1 MSTALLAALL
11 ALGSAVLHATWNAL
25 VKVRGDRL
33 VVMALMTAVGTLFSL
48 PVVLVAP
55 DIDLACTP
63 YLAGT
68 VAVHTIYYWTLL
80 QSYRFGDLSHAY
92 PLARGSAPLLLALA
106 APFTLGETFSA
117 NEIVGIATISIGILT
132 LVGWRRAH
140 FGDIRAI
147 GFPLATGVVI
157 ASYTTLDALGVR
169 ASGSPFGYVGWLF
182 LLDGIVLPVYACAR
196 RPLAMRDALRT
207 STPMLVVGGL
217 AMVVGYGMVL
227 VALSFGSA
235 AHVASLRETSVI
247 LAALIGTRLLGEP
260 FGTRRIVAASLVV
273 VGAIVLETGA

>member
-1 MSTALLAALL
+1 MSLDLLAALL
-11 ALGSAVLHATWNAL
+11 ALGSAVMHATWNAL

-33 VVMALMTAVGTLFSL
+33 VVMALMTGIGTLFGL
-48 PVVLVAP
+48 ALVLVAP
-55 DIDLACTP
+55 DIAPACLP

-92 PLARGSAPLLLALA
+92 PLARGSAPLFLALA
-106 APFTLGETFSA
+106 APITLGETFST
-117 NEIVGIATISIGILT
+117 NEVLGIATISLGVLT

-140 FGDIRAI
+140 IGDLRSI
-147 GFPLATGVVI
+147 GFPLLTGVII

-169 ASGSPFGYVGWLF
+169 ASGSPYAYIGWLF
-182 LLDGIVLPVYACAR
+182 LLDGIVLPAYAVVR
-196 RPLAMRDALRT
+196 RPLAMRDALR
-207 STPMLVVGGL
+207 SSAPMLVIGGL

-260 FGTRRIVAASLVV
+260 FGTRRVVAAGLVV
-273 VGAIVLETGA
+273 LGAVVLEVGG